1 MANELELTSIVK
13 YNKAGIKADLSLS
26 TRVDISGDKIYEGVQ
41 EVSTSPTDPVVG
53 SVTLAGAY
61 IVIEN
66 LSDTMTISVENDAET
81 AVVFCTIPPRG
92 FAGPLQAGAGLLKL
106 KSTISDG
113 TPAAA
118 NVRVIAISP

>member
-26 TRVDISGDKIYEGVQ
+26 SRVDISGDKIYEGVQ
-41 EVSTSPTDPVVG
+41 EIGTSVTDIQVG
-53 SVTLAGAY
+53 SVTLNGAY

-66 LSDTMTISVENDAET
+66 LDDAMTISVENAAE
-81 AVVFCTIPPRG
+81 VVFCTIPPRG
-92 FAGPLQAGAGLLKL
+92 SAGPLKAASGISKL
-106 KSTISDG
+106 RSTHD
-113 TPAAA
+113 TAAAAA

>member
-41 EVSTSPTDPVVG
+41 EISTSATSIDVG

-66 LSDTMTISVENDAET
+66 LSDTMTISVENAAGT

-92 FAGPLQAGAGLLKL
+92 FAGPLKAAAGLVKL
-106 KSTISDG
+106 KSTHE
-113 TPAAA
+113 TAAVAA

>member
-26 TRVDISGDKIYEGVQ
+26 SRVDIAGNKIYEGVQ
-41 EVSTSPTDPVVG
+41 EIGTSVTDIEVG
-53 SVTLAGAY
+53 SVTLDGAY

-66 LSDTMTISVENDAET
+66 LDDSMTISVEDAA

-92 FAGPLQAGAGLLKL
+92 SAGPIKAATGIAKL
-106 KSTISDG
+106 KSTHATDPVS
-113 TPAAA
+113 A
-118 NVRVIAISP
+118 NVRVIAIAP